1 MQSEKR
7 ASERGIGERPARTHG
22 RGGARF
28 EQRARNVVEQRARIA
43 GSHRNGQRIAP
54 LLDRAEALVG
64 HGLRHR
70 ARHEGRRGVA
80 PRRKQEAHPPRRAQ
94 RLGHRGLEQTLQQPL
109 QLGGAPVGTRRGAAA
124 VIEAND
130 VGPLRER
137 SRHPLLSAV
146 KVVEP
151 GQHKGRGRLHSL
163 GKQSRRL
170 RRFAAPR
177 LLQKLRVTLEHHE
190 RIALGRAQTGVCGDR
205 RRQMRQ
211 RLARQ
216 AREQV
221 DDARRGFERRPFGLQ
236 AGAAHEQCAI
246 ERRHDAAPVAEQ
258 IPPVAHPR
266 HRRLHA
272 RSQRARPLRERAAHA
287 VGSGGTGNQQ
297 HGRETRRQPRFQ
309 ICAGGVQHVA
319 RMVEYVMLKRHAAYC
334 TRPPRGRALQWP
346 PCRRTP

>member
-7 ASERGIGERPARTHG
+7 ASERGVGERPARTHG

-80 PRRKQEAHPPRRAQ
+80 SRRKQEAHPPRRAQ

-151 GQHKGRGRLHSL
+151 GQHKGRGRLHGL

-170 RRFAAPR
+170 RRFAAP
-177 LLQKLRVTLEHHE
+177 
-190 RIALGRAQTGVCGDR
+190 
-205 RRQMRQ
+205 RQ

-221 DDARRGFERRPFGLQ
+221 DDARRGFKRRPFGLQ

-297 HGRETRRQPRFQ
+297 HGRETRHQPRFQ

-319 RMVEYVMLKRHAAYC
+319 RMVEYVMLERHAAYC